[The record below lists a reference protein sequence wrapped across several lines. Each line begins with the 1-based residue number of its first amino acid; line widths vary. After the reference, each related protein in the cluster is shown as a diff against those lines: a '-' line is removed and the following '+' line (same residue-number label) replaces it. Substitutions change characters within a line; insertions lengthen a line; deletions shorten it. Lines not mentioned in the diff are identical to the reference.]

1 MENHSPF
8 RMERLAWRFKTE
20 GEETRTFWGVKVMG
34 PKNFGRKKLQGQKD
48 GRNNG
53 SHVFVTQLGM
63 VVKGKLPDR
72 LPPPIGH
79 LVLAA

>member
-20 GEETRTFWGVKVMG
+20 GEETRTFGASKSWDLKTSAE
-34 PKNFGRKKLQGQKD
+34 KKLQDKE

-63 VVKGKLPDR
+63 VVKGKLPER